1 MIFSVPKLTGD
12 DFQVIGKIEEMRNS
26 LKYSIST
33 PMRWS
38 GFLRR
43 NTFARAIKGSNSIEG
58 YNVTQEDAMAIVEG
72 EQPVEAERDT
82 WLNVMG
88 YRNAMTYVLQ
98 LSKSPRFSYN
108 EGFIRSLHYMML
120 SHDLSKNPGNWRPG
134 PIYVRDQ
141 AKQETVYE
149 GPAVE
154 RIPKLIDEL
163 MNSMNYGEGYQHMI
177 IKGAMAHLNLVMI
190 HPFSDGNGRMAR
202 CLQTLVLA
210 REGILEPTFCSIE
223 EYLGRHTDD
232 YYRVLAEVGKG
243 SYHPENDAAPWIRFN
258 LTAHYRQAATLVRR
272 SRMLQRLW
280 DQLEIEIKRR
290 GLPDRAIT
298 ALADAAAGLRVRN
311 PIYRSQVDISENLA
325 TRDLKM
331 LVDAGLL
338 IAKGEKRGRDYVG
351 SETIL
356 QISKMAWEPRIT
368 EDPYQTLRPENL
380 ELFHEQ

>member
-1 MIFSVPKLTGD
+1 MIFAAPTLTGD
-12 DFQVIGKIEEMRNS
+12 DLQVIGKIEEMRNS

-58 YNVTQEDAMAIVEG
+58 YNVTQEDAMAIAEG
-72 EQPVEAERDT
+72 EQPLEAERDT
-82 WLNVMG
+82 WMNVMG

-120 SHDLSKNPGNWRPG
+120 SHDLTKNPGNWRPG
-134 PIYVRDQ
+134 SIYVRDQ

-149 GPAVE
+149 GPPVE
-154 RIPKLIDEL
+154 RLLRLIDEL
-163 MNSMNYGEGYQHMI
+163 MNSMNYPDQQHMI
-177 IKGAMAHLNLVMI
+177 IKAAMAHLNLVMI
-190 HPFSDGNGRMAR
+190 HPFSDGNGRMGR

-223 EYLGRHTDD
+223 EYLGRNTIK
-232 YYRVLAEVGKG
+232 YYNALTQVGKG
-243 SYHPENDAAPWIRFN
+243 AYHPENDASSWIKFT

-280 DQLEIEIKRR
+280 DQLEIEIQRR
-290 GLPDRAIT
+290 GLPERSIT
-298 ALADAAAGLRVRN
+298 ALADAASRLRVRN
-311 PIYRSQVDISENLA
+311 PIYRAQVGISENLA

-338 IAKGEKRGRDYVG
+338 VAKGEKRGREYIAADPVM
-351 SETIL
+351 
-356 QISKMAWEPRIT
+356 QISRMVWEPRIT
-368 EDPYQTLRPENL
+368 EDPYETVRPENL
-380 ELFHEQ
+380 SLFQ

>member
-12 DFQVIGKIEEMRNS
+12 DLKVISKIEEMRNS
-26 LKYSIST
+26 LQYSMST

-43 NTFARAIKGSNSIEG
+43 NTFARALKGSNSIEG
-58 YNVTQEDAMAIVEG
+58 YNVTAEDAMAIAEG
-72 EQPVEAERDT
+72 EQPLEAERDT

-108 EGFIRSLHYMML
+108 EGFVRSLHYIML
-120 SHDLSKNPGNWRPG
+120 SHDLTKNPGNWRPG
-134 PIYVRDQ
+134 SIYVRDQ

-149 GPAVE
+149 GPSVE
-154 RIPKLIDEL
+154 RVVKLVDEL
-163 MNSMNYGEGYQHMI
+163 MNSMNYDGQQHTI
-177 IKGAMAHLNLVMI
+177 IKAAMAHLNLVMI
-190 HPFSDGNGRMAR
+190 HPFSDGNGRMGR
-202 CLQTLVLA
+202 CIQTLVLA

-223 EYLGRHTDD
+223 EYLGRNTLE
-232 YYRVLAEVGKG
+232 YYAVLAEVGKG
-243 SYHPENDAAPWIRFN
+243 SYHPENDAAPWIKFT

-280 DQLEIEIKRR
+280 DQLEMELQRC

-298 ALADAAAGLRVRN
+298 ALADAASGLRVRN
-311 PIYRSQVDISENLA
+311 PIYRVQVGISENLA

-338 IAKGEKRGRDYVG
+338 IARGEKRGREYVG
-351 SETIL
+351 AEPIK
-356 QISKMAWEPRIT
+356 QISRMAWEPRIT
-368 EDPYQTLRPENL
+368 EDPYETIEPETLS
-380 ELFHEQ
+380 LFKE

>member
-1 MIFSVPKLTGD
+1 MIFSAPKLTGD
-12 DFQVIGKIEEMRNS
+12 DLQVIGKIEEMRNS

-72 EQPVEAERDT
+72 EQPIEAERDT

-149 GPAVE
+149 GPPVE
-154 RIPKLIDEL
+154 RISRLIDEL
-163 MNSMNYGEGYQHMI
+163 MNSMNYDGGHQHMI
-177 IKGAMAHLNLVMI
+177 IKAAMAHLNLVMI

-202 CLQTLVLA
+202 CIQTLVLA

-232 YYRVLAEVGKG
+232 YYRVLAEVGRG
-243 SYHPENDAAPWIRFN
+243 AYHPENDATPWIRFN
-258 LTAHYRQAATLVRR
+258 LTAHYLQAATLVRR

-290 GLPDRAIT
+290 SLPERTIT
-298 ALADAAAGLRVRN
+298 ALADAASRLRVRN
-311 PIYRSQVDISENLA
+311 PIYRAQVGISENLA

-338 IAKGEKRGRDYVG
+338 IAKGEKRGREYLA
-351 SETIL
+351 SETVME
-356 QISKMAWEPRIT
+356 ISKMAWEPRIT
-368 EDPYQTLRPENL
+368 EDPYQTLKPENL
-380 ELFHEQ
+380 ELFQEE

>member
-1 MIFSVPKLTGD
+1 MIFAAPELSGD
-12 DFQVIGKIEEMRNS
+12 DLQVLRKIEDMRNS

-43 NTFARAIKGSNSIEG
+43 NTFARALKGSNSIEG
-58 YNVTQEDAMAIVEG
+58 YHVTAEDAMAIAEG

-108 EGFIRSLHYMML
+108 EGFVRSLHYMML
-120 SHDLSKNPGNWRPG
+120 SHDLTKNPGNWRPG

-149 GPAVE
+149 GPPVD
-154 RIPKLIDEL
+154 RLTRLIDEL
-163 MNSMNYGEGYQHMI
+163 MNSMNYDGQQPTV
-177 IKGAMAHLNLVMI
+177 IKAAMAHLNLVMI
-190 HPFSDGNGRMAR
+190 HPFSDGNGRMGR

-223 EYLGRHTDD
+223 EYLGRNTID
-232 YYRVLAEVGKG
+232 YYNVLAEVGKG
-243 SYHPENDAAPWIRFN
+243 AYHPENSAQAWIKFT

-280 DQLEIEIKRR
+280 DQLEIEIQRR
-290 GLPDRAIT
+290 SLPARAIT
-298 ALADAAAGLRVRN
+298 ALADAASGLRVRN
-311 PIYRSQVDISENLA
+311 PMYRTQAGISENLA

-338 IAKGEKRGRDYVG
+338 IARGEKRGREYVAA
-351 SETIL
+351 EPIK
-356 QISKMAWEPRIT
+356 QISRAVWEPRIT
-368 EDPYQTLRPENL
+368 EDPYETVRPENL
-380 ELFHEQ
+380 SLFKE